1 MDGPAS
7 PSAAAETD
15 TRGGEAPSK
24 AKRGN
29 AEDKYQHGQP
39 VYFPEEL
46 MDNWVSFSLRGLY
59 YCYNIS
65 LQGSCN
71 TTADPTDII
80 LAVKCDMGPDFFRYS
95 FNLGGTDITIKY
107 LYKIH
112 LNQEQVLFARR
123 FQITVLS
130 LLINSNSSEVSNAIK
145 YFREWQ
151 VDLGV
156 VYLLLPTASGKI
168 DWCGIKFSTSSA
180 YDVTDKNMRHCHSC
194 KDADILQTM
203 DDPCCR
209 CILQN
214 SVVYAPRERKFYII
228 TGLDLNANQPLDLNN
243 RSAVSCKSCKL
254 HHLQILEALTTKEC
268 QEKFSMESLE
278 TLGDSFIKY
287 VTGQNLFN
295 KYKHR
300 EDMLTSM
307 REEKVS
313 NPALCQL
320 ACKSEIVGYIRG
332 ELFNPQKWTIPGFG
346 YDSRGNN
353 KVFFRATN
361 NMYSL
366 KEISIKS
373 KRIADTVEA
382 LTGAYLS
389 TCGELAAVHFIKA
402 LGMDVELHSKMQV
415 ERTITTKSEELID
428 AESLQTMLK
437 YVFYDTSLWLFMDQL
452 KVRAYVQRLEFL
464 GDAVL
469 DYILTYYFYRKYPNC
484 TPALLTN
491 LRKASVNNCC
501 YAHAAVKAGLHKHI
515 LHSSSKQMVNDL
527 ENSGRSFSGPSHGW
541 EAGISLPEDLADLFE
556 AIAGAI
562 YVDSG
567 NDKEVVWSAIRRLLE
582 PLATPETMEPDP
594 VSELKELCE
603 HKHYPKPSYSPTRD
617 SVAGVTRVVAQVTAA
632 GTVYSGTGTG
642 RNQDVAEVLAAKAL
656 LKKIKAA
663 ARG

>member
-1 MDGPAS
+1 MLLAAKEPTSVKLPPELCKIVMA
-7 PSAAAETD
+7 PVSANTL
-15 TRGGEAPSK
+15 
-24 AKRGN
+24 
-29 AEDKYQHGQP
+29 
-39 VYFPEEL
+39 F
-46 MDNWVSFSLRGLY
+46 SFSFVPSIMYRIQ
-59 YCYNIS
+59 C
-65 LQGSCN
+65 
-71 TTADPTDII
+71 
-80 LAVKCDMGPDFFRYS
+80 
-95 FNLGGTDITIKY
+95 
-107 LYKIH
+107 
-112 LNQEQVLFARR
+112 
-123 FQITVLS
+123 
-130 LLINSNSSEVSNAIK
+130 
-145 YFREWQ
+145 
-151 VDLGV
+151 
-156 VYLLLPTASGKI
+156 LLLSAKLKIQLGPRMQQFNITAMK
-168 DWCGIKFSTSSA
+168 
-180 YDVTDKNMRHCHSC
+180 
-194 KDADILQTM
+194 
-203 DDPCCR
+203 
-209 CILQN
+209 
-214 SVVYAPRERKFYII
+214 
-228 TGLDLNANQPLDLNN
+228 
-243 RSAVSCKSCKL
+243 
-254 HHLQILEALTTKEC
+254 ILEALTTKEC

-437 YVFYDTSLWLFMDQL
+437 YVFYDTSLLVEAL
-452 KVRAYVQRLEFL
+452 THSSYNITGITACNERLEFL